1 LPFKRTKRAADAT
14 DDYFRYINEML
25 DERIEAAEKLSKG
38 TANDVEG
45 MDLMGH
51 LARESRGKSGLTRD
65 EIVGNTFVLQ
75 VAGHETTANTLHF
88 SCVYLACYPEAQRKM
103 QRQIDIM
110 FGGSDPATWDY
121 NKHINAL
128 LASTVGAV
136 MYETLRLIPSVPEI
150 PKTTLEDQPI
160 TMDGV
165 EYIVPKGTVISLG
178 ALSAQINPRYWP
190 TQPSKRREGEDDML
204 DFVPDRWYRPSLTEE
219 FSDDDDDDDE
229 KTDSEEYRDEAG
241 PTTSSALYRPIR
253 GSYIPFS
260 DGPRSCLG
268 RRFAQ
273 TEVVATLAVIFR
285 EYSMEL
291 EVDHLASDS
300 EVEQM
305 PTKDRET
312 VYHKAREQCL
322 STLDGARTMISLRLI
337 NGEKVPIRLVKRGQ
351 ERFVDRVEY

>member
-1 LPFKRTKRAADAT
+1 
-14 DDYFRYINEML
+14 ML
-25 DERIEAAEKLSKG
+25 DERIEAAENSPEKA

-51 LARESRGKSGLTRD
+51 LARASRGKSGLTRD

-88 SCVYLACYPEAQRKM
+88 SCLYLACYPAAQRKM
-103 QRQIDIM
+103 QKEIDMM
-110 FGGSDPATWDY
+110 FGDSDPATWDY
-121 NKHINAL
+121 SKYINAL

-204 DFVPDRWYRPSLTEE
+204 DFVPDRWYRPNLEE
-219 FSDDDDDDDE
+219 YSDDE

-241 PTTSSALYRPIR
+241 PMTSSALYRPIR

-291 EVDHLASDS
+291 EVDHLASDT

-305 PTKDRET
+305 STGDRERL
-312 VYHKAREQCL
+312 YRKGREQCL

-337 NGEKVPIRLVKRGQ
+337 NGEEVPVRLVKRGQ